1 MNIKEKF
8 NNLFKYPAT
17 YIFAL
22 TGYETLFF
30 LIKLYGWLSNPENTT
45 NGASFVTI
53 FYTFQQVCLFLILI
67 GATVVIHTICEILH
81 WKIKSESIL
90 NNTPFK
96 IITSIGIFSTITFAT
111 LLLILFLLTVF
122 A

>member
-8 NNLFKYPAT
+8 NNIFKYPAT

-67 GATVVIHTICEILH
+67 GATVVIHTICEILD

-96 IITSIGIFSTITFAT
+96 IITSIGIFSTITFAI
-111 LLLILFLLTVF
+111 LVLIYFLLIIFI
-122 A
+122 

>member
-67 GATVVIHTICEILH
+67 GATVVIHTICEKLDCI
-81 WKIKSESIL
+81 IKNKSFL
-90 NNTPFK
+90 NNKLIKALT
-96 IITSIGIFSTITFAT
+96 IIGIFAAISFLTLALIFFIST
-111 LLLILFLLTVF
+111 LL